1 MCPVNAEERERWER
15 KQKHYQDASVVRE
28 YDARR
33 FEGALTARST
43 EKKWGAVKKALGQ
56 EFESVRDVLDVPCGT
71 GRFASRLA
79 ESGKRF
85 VQADLS
91 SEMLASAR
99 EVAGGKSR
107 GEVRADAARLPFADA
122 SFDVVLS
129 IRFLFHVPRELRPA
143 ILREFARVARVG
155 VVVDVRHKYAWTTW
169 SKRLRA
175 KLAGKRSP
183 QRYSLNEIDQDFGA
197 AGLEIVRRVW
207 IAPGF
212 SEKMVVF
219 ARRET

>member
-1 MCPVNAEERERWER
+1 MNADERERWER
-15 KQKHYQDASVVRE
+15 KQKHYQDERVVRE

-33 FEGALTARST
+33 FEGVLSARST
-43 EKKWGAVKKALGQ
+43 EKKWGAIKKALGQ
-56 EFESVRDVLDVPCGT
+56 EFENAREFLDVPCGT

-91 SEMLASAR
+91 AEMLASAR
-99 EVAGGKSR
+99 EVGGAAGQVR
-107 GEVRADAARLPFADA
+107 GDAANLPFADA

-129 IRFLFHVPRELRPA
+129 IRFLFHVPRELRPG

-175 KLAGKRSP
+175 KLAGRRSP
-183 QRYSLNEIDQDFGA
+183 QRYSLSEIDEDFEA
-197 AGLEIVRRVW
+197 AGLSIVRRIW

-219 ARRET
+219 ARRVR

>member
-1 MCPVNAEERERWER
+1 MNAEERERWEK
-15 KQKHYQDASVVRE
+15 KQKHYQDERVVRE

-33 FEGALTARST
+33 FEGVFSARAT
-43 EKKWGAVKKALGQ
+43 ERKWGAIVKALGD
-56 EFESVRDVLDVPCGT
+56 EFEGARDVLDVPCGT

-91 SEMLASAR
+91 AEMLASAR
-99 EVAGGKSR
+99 SAASGKAR
-107 GEVRADAARLPFADA
+107 GEVRADAARLPFADE

-129 IRFLFHVPRELRPA
+129 VRFLFHVPRELRPA

-155 VVVDVRHKYAWTTW
+155 IVVDVRHKYAWTTW
-169 SKRLRA
+169 SKRVRA
-175 KLAGKRSP
+175 RLAGKRSP
-183 QRYSLNEIDQDFGA
+183 QRYSLREIDEDFGA

-219 ARRET
+219 ARRVM

>member
-1 MCPVNAEERERWER
+1 LAVKADERERWER
-15 KQKHYQDASVVRE
+15 KQKHYQDARVVRE

-43 EKKWGAVKKALGQ
+43 EKKWGAVKKALGG
-56 EFESVRDVLDVPCGT
+56 EFERVRDVLDVPCGT

-79 ESGKRF
+79 EAGKRF

-99 EVAGGKSR
+99 TAANGKAR
-107 GEVRADAARLPFADA
+107 AEVRADAARLPFADE

-129 IRFLFHVPRELRPA
+129 IRFLFHVPRELRPSV
-143 ILREFARVARVG
+143 LRELARVARVG
-155 VVVDVRHKYAWTTW
+155 VVVDVRHKYCWTTW

-175 KLAGKRSP
+175 KLAGRRSP
-183 QRYSLNEIDQDFGA
+183 QRYSLKEIDEDFEA
-197 AGLEIVRRVW
+197 AGLAIVQRVW

-219 ARRET
+219 ARRVR